1 MRTNAEPHETI
12 IHFIQKLNG
21 ILNIA
26 DVAET
31 HTHILLVLLHVIT
44 GTCGCT
50 YRFSRVTPPTPVQD
64 GVMRHSGHVV
74 EC

>member
-31 HTHILLVLLHVIT
+31 YTHIYY
-44 GTCGCT
+44 CYYCT
-50 YRFSRVTPPTPVQD
+50 S
-64 GVMRHSGHVV
+64 SLGHVV
-74 EC
+74 AHTDLVCHASLISVAKVRSVIFFSG

>member
-31 HTHILLVLLHVIT
+31 YTHILLLLLHVIT

-50 YRFSRVTPPTPVQD
+50 DLVCHASLISVAKVRSVIFFS
-64 GVMRHSGHVV
+64 G
-74 EC
+74 